1 MQPKHKVADVLNL
14 EAIHLEKLANT
25 SWHLRA
31 LHAIRKCRT
40 KALGGHLD
48 WCSSCGKLQLQ
59 FNSCRNRHCPTC
71 QGHKQHEW
79 IAARTQELLP
89 VPYFHVVFTL
99 PDHLN
104 AVALAHPK
112 ILYGILFDSV
122 WETLSSFGNNPKH
135 LGAKMGM
142 IAVLHTWG
150 QNLSVHPHLHCIVP
164 KGGVTPAGYWKKGK
178 NKNDFLFSVKA
189 LSKKFSGVF
198 VAKLRKQLPE
208 LPQSLYDKLFT
219 KKWVVYAKAP
229 FGKPDQVV
237 EYLGRYTHK
246 IAISNYR
253 ILAIDKVNHS
263 VTFSLK
269 DYRNQGKKT
278 TLTLTT
284 KEFIKRFQNHILPK
298 RFIRIRHYGFLSS
311 SWKKEKLPKLQLL
324 LADKDVEQLKIVA
337 KEEPSLHQCCRHCKE
352 KTLITLLVFDSR
364 GPPKDYKK
372 IAQIKIQKHKNID
385 MA

>member
-1 MQPKHKVADVLNL
+1 MYPKYTVADVLNL
-14 EAIHLEKLANT
+14 EVDHLKEIANT
-25 SWHLRA
+25 SWHLRT

-48 WCSSCGKLQLQ
+48 WCTACGKLHLQ

-71 QGHKQHEW
+71 QGHKQQQW
-79 IAARTQELLP
+79 VAAREKELLA

-99 PDHLN
+99 PHQLN
-104 AVALAHPK
+104 TVALQYPEK
-112 ILYGILFDSV
+112 LYKILFDSV
-122 WETLSSFGNNPKH
+122 WQTLSCFADNPKE

-164 KGGVTPAGYWKKGK
+164 KGGITKAGYWKKGK
-178 NKNDFLFSVKA
+178 SKANFLFSVKA
-189 LSKKFSGVF
+189 LSVKFRGVF
-198 VAKLRKQLPE
+198 VARLRKQLPN
-208 LPQSLYDKLFT
+208 LPQSLYDALFA
-219 KKWVVYAKAP
+219 KKWVVYTEPP
-229 FGKPDQVV
+229 FGKPEHMI

-253 ILAIDKVNHS
+253 ILAIDTQNKT

-269 DYRNQGKKT
+269 EYRNQGKKT
-278 TLTLTT
+278 TQTLST

-298 RFIRIRHYGFLSS
+298 GFTRIRHYGFLSS
-311 SWKKEKLPKLQLL
+311 SWKKEKLPQLQLQLL
-324 LADKDVEQLKIVA
+324 DKDAENIVIFIPQE
-337 KEEPSLHQCCRHCKE
+337 KSLHRCCPRCK
-352 KTLITLLVFDSR
+352 KGILITLFTFDCR

-372 IAQIKIQKHKNID
+372 IAKRKILKYSNL
-385 MA
+385 